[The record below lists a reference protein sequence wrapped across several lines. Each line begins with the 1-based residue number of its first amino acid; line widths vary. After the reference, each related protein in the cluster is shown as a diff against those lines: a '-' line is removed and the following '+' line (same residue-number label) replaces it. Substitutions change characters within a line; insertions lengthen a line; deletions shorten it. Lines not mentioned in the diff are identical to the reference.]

1 MAPDT
6 SESDTSESD
15 TSESDTSEPDTS
27 EPKNSSSS
35 KTPELPGRL
44 AGLSVWRQVLVL
56 AIWPL
61 MEQLLGFLV
70 GFVDTAIAGRLSVQ
84 ATESIAVAAYIGWL
98 MVLMYGAVGIGAAAL
113 VSRAIGARQ
122 RRLANKALGQAIVFG
137 LVVGLFLTAF
147 LLLTAD
153 LISASMNLSDD
164 SIQMA
169 ATYLRVLAIAAPASG
184 VLFVSN
190 ACLRASGDT
199 KTPFRILAVV
209 NLINVACSLLFV
221 FASAP
226 LGGYGVH
233 GIAAGTV
240 IAWCVGSI
248 LAVRALRSGNSPLR
262 LGWGRLRPEPKTMR
276 RILRISTPQF
286 LDSLT
291 MWTGNFL
298 IASIVGYIGR
308 TSEPGALG
316 AHVIV
321 IRIEAISYLPGW
333 ALAVAAATLTGQ
345 YLGLGD
351 VQRAKQATSYCL
363 LIAAI
368 TMGSM
373 GLIFMLVPYQL
384 VRLITSE
391 PELLKMAPQLLRI
404 CGPAQVFL
412 GTAMVFD
419 QSLRGAG
426 DTRMATLIVA
436 GSTIFIRLP
445 AAYIVGVVYDQGVAG
460 IWVAICSEITF
471 RAIVST
477 AYYKSG
483 RWTRVQ
489 V

>member
-1 MAPDT
+1 MAPD
-6 SESDTSESD
+6 
-15 TSESDTSEPDTS
+15 PS
-27 EPKNSSSS
+27 EPKNSSSFQA
-35 KTPELPGRL
+35 TELPGRL

-61 MEQLLGFLV
+61 LEQLLGFLV

-113 VSRAIGARQ
+113 VSRAIGARH

-137 LVVGLFLTAF
+137 LIVGLFLTAF

-153 LISASMNLSDD
+153 LIPASMNLSDE

-184 VLFVSN
+184 ILFVSN

-209 NLINVACSLLFV
+209 NLVNVACSLLFV
-221 FASAP
+221 FASKP
-226 LGGYGVH
+226 WGGHGVH
-233 GIAAGTV
+233 GIAAGTA

-248 LAVRALRSGNSPLR
+248 LAIRAIRSGNSPI
-262 LGWGRLRPEPKTMR
+262 RLRWARLQPEPKTMR
-276 RILRISTPQF
+276 RILRISAPQF

-321 IRIEAISYLPGW
+321 VRIEAISYLPGW

-345 YLGLGD
+345 YLGLGN
-351 VQRAKQATSYCL
+351 VPRAKQATSYCL

-368 TMGSM
+368 TMGTM
-373 GLIFMLVPYQL
+373 GLIFMLAPYQL
-384 VRLITSE
+384 VRLVTSE
-391 PELLKMAPQLLRI
+391 PDLLKIAPPILRI
-404 CGPAQVFL
+404 CGPAQIFL

-419 QSLRGAG
+419 QALRGAG

-436 GSTIFIRLP
+436 GSTMLIRLP
-445 AAYIVGVVYDQGVAG
+445 AAYLVGVVYGQGIMG
-460 IWVAICSEITF
+460 IWIAICAEIGF
-471 RAIVST
+471 RAILVT
-477 AYYKSG
+477 VYYKSG
-483 RWTRVQ
+483 RWTRVR